1 MNALVTVHY
10 EWQVDRSRVLAVTLI
25 DLLLNQE
32 DGSACDL
39 DKLQLSSVSVH
50 DCRTETAICR

>member
-1 MNALVTVHY
+1 MNALVTVQY

-25 DLLLNQE
+25 DRLLNEE
-32 DGSACDL
+32 DGWACDL

-50 DCRTETAICR
+50 DWRREAAICG